1 MHNSGL
7 RLDGHRTAVVAVP
20 VFQMDIGDPMSA
32 NSFREEVAA
41 ALERSASY
49 DDLRAIVLRH
59 KARGVGQQATYAAL
73 ESIRIELGCNRDQAE
88 KNPLCERVEDLMDR
102 VWGYC
107 PQAEC
112 IWESSLSEAR
122 GE

>member
-1 MHNSGL
+1 MTKDNL
-7 RLDGHRTAVVAVP
+7 
-20 VFQMDIGDPMSA
+20 
-32 NSFREEVAA
+32 REEVAA
-41 ALERSASY
+41 ALQRNASY

-59 KARGVGQQATYAAL
+59 KARGESQQATYAAL
-73 ESIRIELGCNRDQAE
+73 ESIRIDLGCDRDEAGT
-88 KNPLCERVEDLMDR
+88 NPRCERLEDLMDR

-107 PQAEC
+107 PQAES